1 MKKLFLIGLMFVG
14 VQVSA
19 QQNCESAKKK
29 YLQMNPDV
37 ATSNIDAWE
46 HYIQYGKKEGRVW
59 YECVGDLKTEPKLPD
74 GIEKGLSITYN
85 EIGELIFITKKKSIY
100 DDIEKIKEDI
110 GANYRLYNASAPE
123 IKRVRRKWII
133 TFKKR

>member
-1 MKKLFLIGLMFVG
+1 MKKLILFLALVFIGSIAFG
-14 VQVSA
+14 Q
-19 QQNCESAKKK
+19 
-29 YLQMNPDV
+29 
-37 ATSNIDAWE
+37 
-46 HYIQYGKKEGRVW
+46 KET
-59 YECVGDLKTEPKLPD
+59 KAPKLPD
-74 GIEKGLSITYN
+74 GIEKGLSISYN

-100 DDIEKIKEDI
+100 DDIEQIKEYI

>member
-1 MKKLFLIGLMFVG
+1 MKKAILIFAMFLMGGIAM
-14 VQVSA
+14 A
-19 QQNCESAKKK
+19 QTNQA
-29 YLQMNPDV
+29 
-37 ATSNIDAWE
+37 
-46 HYIQYGKKEGRVW
+46 
-59 YECVGDLKTEPKLPD
+59 PKLPD

-100 DDIEKIKEDI
+100 DDIEKIKEYI

-123 IKRVRRKWII
+123 IERVGNKWII